1 MIQRPAGYRF
11 NSDLKRTES
20 VIESASPEVY
30 THDILYFFDEYLESN
45 ELDIKKDNLKD
56 IFPDIMFYIHDR
68 IKPINNDDIDTLD
81 HIFNIYL
88 RLCSKCNVLPTLYTF
103 SFLTGISTHTFN
115 QWKVNIDDNGVYIN
129 NNSNSSSGY
138 RNKLNDT
145 HGIIIKKWYDIC
157 KSGVINKLHNQN
169 GTNANLIFIAKAGYG
184 MRETAPIPAAQD
196 TRQTLTAADLPVLDC
211 SVDDQDEKNIEEL
224 TDDS

>member
-88 RLCSKCNVLPTLYTF
+88 RLCSKCNVLPTMYTF
-103 SFLTGISTHTFN
+103 SFLTGISTQTFN
-115 QWKVNIDDNGVYIN
+115 MWNISSTLD
-129 NNSNSSSGY
+129 SNSSSKGY
-138 RNKLNDT
+138 RLNNKHSD
-145 HGIIIKKWYDIC
+145 IFKKWHDIC

-211 SVDDQDEKNIEEL
+211 SVDDQNTESIEEL

>member
-88 RLCSKCNVLPTLYTF
+88 RLCSKCNVLPTMYTF
-103 SFLTGISTHTFN
+103 SFLTGISTQTFN
-115 QWKVNIDDNGVYIN
+115 MWNISSTLD
-129 NNSNSSSGY
+129 SNSSSKGY
-138 RNKLNDT
+138 RLNNKHSD
-145 HGIIIKKWYDIC
+145 IFKKWHDIC

-211 SVDDQDEKNIEEL
+211 SVDDQDTESVKEL

>member
-20 VIESASPEVY
+20 VIESAPPEVY

-88 RLCSKCNVLPTLYTF
+88 RLCSKCNVLPTMYTF
-103 SFLTGISTHTFN
+103 SFLTGISTQTFN
-115 QWKVNIDDNGVYIN
+115 MWNISSTLDS
-129 NNSNSSSGY
+129 NSNIKGY
-138 RNKLNDT
+138 RLNNKHSD
-145 HGIIIKKWYDIC
+145 IFKKWHDIC

-211 SVDDQDEKNIEEL
+211 FVDDQDEKSIEEL

>member
-88 RLCSKCNVLPTLYTF
+88 RLCSKCNVLPTMYTF
-103 SFLTGISTHTFN
+103 SFLTGISTQTFN
-115 QWKVNIDDNGVYIN
+115 MWNISSTLD
-129 NNSNSSSGY
+129 SNSSSKGY
-138 RNKLNDT
+138 RLNNKHSD
-145 HGIIIKKWYDIC
+145 IFKKWHDIC

-211 SVDDQDEKNIEEL
+211 SVDDQDEKSIEEL